1 MSISRGVDKQTV
13 VDAYSRIHPSTKRSE
28 ELTQVTTWMDLKNI
42 TLSRKSQSRSHIL
55 YGSNYMKYPEAVKP
69 WRENTDGWLLRAGKR
84 GEWNKTKSTQ
94 KIDIKLSNQWA
105 QKRTADRVSGIL
117 LKKWCFQSPG
127 EFLVEWGFGW
137 LRAAR
142 GLRRPR
148 GSGDQRRGR
157 PHHRRGSGCTD

>member
-84 GEWNKTKSTQ
+84 GECG
-94 KIDIKLSNQWA
+94 
-105 QKRTADRVSGIL
+105 VL
-117 LKKWCFQSPG
+117 LNGMRFSL
-127 EFLVEWGFGW
+127 ENL
-137 LRAAR
+137 
-142 GLRRPR
+142 
-148 GSGDQRRGR
+148 
-157 PHHRRGSGCTD
+157 